1 MNGAVMARVNSRQV
15 EAFRAMMLTGS
26 VTEAAKLMVVT
37 QPAVS
42 RLLRD
47 FQALLK
53 MELFER
59 RGIGLV
65 PTAAAAA
72 LYAEVERSFVGLER
86 ITAAAEEI
94 RGRRT
99 GTLRVAALPAL
110 SNGYLPR
117 LAGHFLKDR
126 PKLNLAF
133 FGVISPIVVDWAL
146 NNQCDVGFAEV
157 PIAHS
162 GLPSLRLPALP
173 RVAVLPAGHRLG
185 AKEVLEPRDFE
196 GEPFVSLSSGSS
208 SRHLID
214 QAFNRDD
221 IHRELRVETNLSEI
235 MCGMVSSG
243 LGVAICD
250 PFTAQEFA
258 TRGIVVR
265 RFLPRIDFEFA
276 AVFPAQRSPS
286 PVALDLV
293 QTMREALY
301 ELQALP
307 APQMHRRLFAPQGR
321 E

>member
-1 MNGAVMARVNSRQV
+1 MARINSRQV
-15 EAFRAMMLTGS
+15 EAFRATMLTGS
-26 VTEAAKLMVVT
+26 VTEAANLMAVT

-59 RGIGLV
+59 RGTGLV
-65 PTAAAAA
+65 PTAAATA
-72 LYAEVERSFVGLER
+72 LYTEVERSFVGLER

-94 RGRRT
+94 RSRRT
-99 GTLRVAALPAL
+99 GTLRIAALPAL

-117 LAGHFLKDR
+117 LAGQFLKER
-126 PKLNLAF
+126 PNLNLAF
-133 FGVISPIVVDWAL
+133 FGVISPIVVDWVL
-146 NNQCDVGFAEV
+146 NNQCDIGFAEV
-157 PIAHS
+157 PIAH
-162 GLPSLRLPALP
+162 GLPSLRLPPLP
-173 RVAVLPAGHRLG
+173 RVAVLPAGHRL
-185 AKEVLEPRDFE
+185 AARDILEPRDFE
-196 GEPFVSLSSGSS
+196 GETFVSLSAGSS

-214 QAFNRDD
+214 QVF
-221 IHRELRVETNLSEI
+221 HRNDVRRVLRVETTLSEI

-250 PFTAQEFA
+250 PFTAQEFS

-293 QTMREALY
+293 ETMREALS
-301 ELQALP
+301 ELDQNP
-307 APQMHRRLFAPQGR
+307 G
-321 E
+321 

>member
-1 MNGAVMARVNSRQV
+1 MVRINSRQV
-15 EAFRAMMLTGS
+15 EAFRATMLTGS
-26 VTEAAKLMVVT
+26 VTEAAGLMAVT

-59 RGIGLV
+59 RGTGLV
-65 PTAAAAA
+65 PTAAATA
-72 LYAEVERSFVGLER
+72 LYTEVERSFVGLER

-94 RGRRT
+94 RGRRI
-99 GTLRVAALPAL
+99 GSLRIAALPAL

-117 LAGHFLKDR
+117 LAGHFLRQR
-126 PKLNLAF
+126 PNLNLAF
-133 FGVISPIVVDWAL
+133 FGVLSPVVVDWVL
-146 NNQCDVGFAEV
+146 NNQCDIGFAEI

-173 RVAVLPAGHRLG
+173 RVAVLPTGHHLA
-185 AKEVLEPRDFE
+185 AKEVLEPCDFE
-196 GEPFVSLSSGSS
+196 GETFISLSAGSA

-214 QAFNRDD
+214 QAFQRDD
-221 IHRELRVETNLSEI
+221 VRRVLRVETTLSEI

-258 TRGIVVR
+258 TRGVVVR
-265 RFLPRIDFEFA
+265 RFVPRIDFEFS

-293 QTMREALY
+293 ETMR
-301 ELQALP
+301 QALVE
-307 APQMHRRLFAPQGR
+307 LGGR
-321 E
+321 QPTSHFPTPL

>member
-1 MNGAVMARVNSRQV
+1 MARINSRQV

-26 VTEAAKLMVVT
+26 VTEAAKLMAVT

-59 RGIGLV
+59 RGTGLV
-65 PTAAAAA
+65 PTAAATA
-72 LYAEVERSFVGLER
+72 LYTEVERSFVGLER

-99 GTLRVAALPAL
+99 GTLRIAALPAL
-110 SNGYLPR
+110 ANGYLPR
-117 LAGHFLKDR
+117 LAGHFLKQR
-126 PKLNLAF
+126 PNLNLAF
-133 FGVISPIVVDWAL
+133 FGVISPIVIDWVL
-146 NNQCDVGFAEV
+146 NNQCDIGFAEI

-162 GLPSLRLPALP
+162 GLPSLRLPSLP
-173 RVAVLPAGHRLG
+173 RVAVLPTGHHLA

-196 GEPFVSLSSGSS
+196 GETFISLSAGSA
-208 SRHLID
+208 SRHLVD
-214 QAFNRDD
+214 QTFQRDD
-221 IHRELRVETNLSEI
+221 VRRVLRVETTLSEI

-265 RFLPRIDFEFA
+265 RFVPQIDFEFA
-276 AVFPAQRSPS
+276 AVFPPQRSPS

-293 QTMREALY
+293 ETTR
-301 ELQALP
+301 QALLEFDLNP
-307 APQMHRRLFAPQGR
+307 PERRKAT
-321 E
+321 

>member
-1 MNGAVMARVNSRQV
+1 MARINSRQV

-59 RGIGLV
+59 RGTGLV
-65 PTAAAAA
+65 PTAAAMA
-72 LYAEVERSFVGLER
+72 LYTEVERSFVGLER

-99 GTLRVAALPAL
+99 GSLRIAALPAL
-110 SNGYLPR
+110 ANGFLPR
-117 LAGHFLKDR
+117 LAGHFLQER
-126 PKLNLAF
+126 PNLNLAF
-133 FGVISPIVVDWAL
+133 FGVISPIVVDWVL
-146 NNQCDVGFAEV
+146 NNQCDIGFAEV

-162 GLPSLRLPALP
+162 GLPSLRLPAP
-173 RVAVLPAGHRLG
+173 ARVAVLPSGHRL
-185 AKEVLEPRDFE
+185 AEKEVLEPRDFE
-196 GEPFVSLSSGSS
+196 GEPFISLSAGSS
-208 SRHLID
+208 SRHLVD
-214 QAFNRDD
+214 QVFNR
-221 IHRELRVETNLSEI
+221 HEVRRVLRVETTLSEI

-250 PFTAQEFA
+250 PFTAREFA
-258 TRGIVVR
+258 TRGVVAR
-265 RFLPRIDFEFA
+265 RFLPRIDFEFS

-293 QTMREALY
+293 ETMRKALAEFEDEAA
-301 ELQALP
+301 QDVAS
-307 APQMHRRLFAPQGR
+307 G
-321 E
+321 

>member
-1 MNGAVMARVNSRQV
+1 MESIKMGRINSRQV
-15 EAFRAMMLTGS
+15 EAFRAVMLTGS
-26 VTEAAKLMVVT
+26 VTEAAKLIAVT

-59 RGIGLV
+59 RGTGLV
-65 PTAAAAA
+65 PTAAATA
-72 LYAEVERSFVGLER
+72 LYTEVERSFVGLER

-117 LAGHFLKDR
+117 LAGHFLKER
-126 PKLNLAF
+126 PNLNLAF
-133 FGVISPIVVDWAL
+133 FGVISPIVVDWVL

-162 GLPSLRLPALP
+162 GLPIQRLPTLP
-173 RVAVLPAGHRLG
+173 RVAVLPAGHRLA
-185 AKEVLEPRDFE
+185 AKDVLEPRDFE
-196 GEPFVSLSSGSS
+196 GETFVSLSAGSS
-208 SRHLID
+208 GRHLID

-221 IHRELRVETNLSEI
+221 VRRVLRVETALSEI

-250 PFTAQEFA
+250 PFTAQEFS
-258 TRGIVVR
+258 TRGIIVR
-265 RFLPRIDFEFA
+265 RFVPRIDFEVA

-293 QTMREALY
+293 ENMRAGLK
-301 ELQALP
+301 ELDP
-307 APQMHRRLFAPQGR
+307 
-321 E
+321 

>member
-1 MNGAVMARVNSRQV
+1 MARINSRQV
-15 EAFRAMMLTGS
+15 EAFRATMLTGS
-26 VTEAAKLMVVT
+26 VTEAANLMAVT

-59 RGIGLV
+59 RGTGLV
-65 PTAAAAA
+65 PTAAATA
-72 LYAEVERSFVGLER
+72 LYTEVERSFVGLER

-94 RGRRT
+94 RSRRT
-99 GTLRVAALPAL
+99 GTLRIAALPAL

-117 LAGHFLKDR
+117 LAGQFLKER
-126 PKLNLAF
+126 PNLNLAF
-133 FGVISPIVVDWAL
+133 FGVISPIVVDWVL
-146 NNQCDVGFAEV
+146 NNQCDIGFAEV
-157 PIAHS
+157 PIAH
-162 GLPSLRLPALP
+162 GLPSLRLPPLP
-173 RVAVLPAGHRLG
+173 RVAVLPAGHRL
-185 AKEVLEPRDFE
+185 AARDVLEPRDFE
-196 GEPFVSLSSGSS
+196 GETFVSLSAGSS

-214 QAFNRDD
+214 QVF
-221 IHRELRVETNLSEI
+221 HRNDVRRVLRVETTLSEI

-250 PFTAQEFA
+250 PFTAQEFS

-293 QTMREALY
+293 ETMRAALS
-301 ELQALP
+301 ELDQSP
-307 APQMHRRLFAPQGR
+307 STCEM
-321 E
+321 

>member
-1 MNGAVMARVNSRQV
+1 MPRINPRQV
-15 EAFRAMMLTGS
+15 EAFRATMLTGG
-26 VTEAAKLMVVT
+26 VTEAAKLMAVT

-59 RGIGLV
+59 RGTGLV
-65 PTAAAAA
+65 PTAAAIA
-72 LYAEVERSFVGLER
+72 LYTEVERSFVGLER

-94 RGRRT
+94 RGRRI
-99 GTLRVAALPAL
+99 GTLRIAALPAI

-117 LAGHFLKDR
+117 LAGHFLKQR
-126 PKLNLAF
+126 PNLNLAF
-133 FGVISPIVVDWAL
+133 FGVISPIVIDWVL
-146 NNQCDVGFAEV
+146 NNQCDIGFAEL

-162 GLPSLRLPALP
+162 ALPSMRLPALP
-173 RVAVLPAGHRLG
+173 RVAVLPTGHHLA
-185 AKEVLEPRDFE
+185 AKEVLQSRDFE
-196 GEPFVSLSSGSS
+196 GETFISLSAGSA

-214 QAFNRDD
+214 QIFQRDD
-221 IHRELRVETNLSEI
+221 VHRVLRVETALSEI

-243 LGVAICD
+243 HGVALCD

-258 TRGIVVR
+258 TRGVVVR
-265 RFLPRIDFEFA
+265 RFLPRIDFQFA

-293 QTMREALY
+293 ETVRRSLN
-301 ELQALP
+301 ELDGQL
-307 APQMHRRLFAPQGR
+307 HSVSG
-321 E
+321 

>member
-1 MNGAVMARVNSRQV
+1 
-15 EAFRAMMLTGS
+15 MMLTGS
-26 VTEAAKLMVVT
+26 VTEAAKLISVT

-59 RGIGLV
+59 RGTGLV
-65 PTAAAAA
+65 PTAAATA
-72 LYAEVERSFVGLER
+72 LYTEVERSFVGLER

-94 RGRRT
+94 RGRRI
-99 GTLRVAALPAL
+99 GSLRIAALPAL

-117 LAGHFLKDR
+117 LAGHFLKQR
-126 PKLNLAF
+126 PNLNLAF
-133 FGVISPIVVDWAL
+133 FGVISPIVIDWVL
-146 NNQCDVGFAEV
+146 NNQCDIGFAEI
-157 PIAHS
+157 PIVHS
-162 GLPSLRLPALP
+162 GLPSLRLPPLP
-173 RVAVLPAGHRLG
+173 RVAVLPTGHHLA

-196 GEPFVSLSSGSS
+196 GETFISLSAGST

-214 QAFNRDD
+214 QAFQRDD
-221 IHRELRVETNLSEI
+221 VHRVLRVETTLSEI

-250 PFTAQEFA
+250 PFTAQEFV
-258 TRGIVVR
+258 TRSVVVR
-265 RFLPRIDFEFA
+265 RFVPRIDFEFA

-293 QTMREALY
+293 ETMR
-301 ELQALP
+301 QALNELDGLV
-307 APQMHRRLFAPQGR
+307 RSVDG
-321 E
+321 